1 MIVNLST
8 TWQMYYRLLVMRRT
22 ITCAD
27 LEVII
32 LHRRD
37 VPLLDLGF
45 TILYSLVLGLLFLD
59 P

>member
-1 MIVNLST
+1 
-8 TWQMYYRLLVMRRT
+8 MYNRLLVVRRT

-37 VPLLDLGF
+37 IPLLDLGF

>member
-1 MIVNLST
+1 
-8 TWQMYYRLLVMRRT
+8 MYNRLLVVRRT
-22 ITCAD
+22 ITRAD

-37 VPLLDLGF
+37 IPLLDLGF